1 MAYSEE
7 EKRIR
12 HREAKKRYAAKKRK
26 ENPKQVT
33 HDNLYRAAKSFVRNH
48 ATKND
53 WQELKK
59 IYNKENKLER

>member
-12 HREAKKRYAAKKRK
+12 HREAKKRYAAKKHK
-26 ENPKQVT
+26 ENPRQVT
-33 HDNLYRAAKSFVRNH
+33 HDNLYAAAKSFVRNH

-53 WQELKK
+53 WQELEM
-59 IYNKENKLER
+59 IYNKENKLEK